1 MSRESWSTI
10 RQSKNFYIRT
20 YRMTGMLI
28 IVSLALNLLMALVV
42 YYLYFHQPVRDF
54 YATSGITPPV
64 QLKPLDEPNKTT
76 TPLLDP
82 DPIDNEPEKVIPQ

>member
-1 MSRESWSTI
+1 MSRESWNTI
-10 RQSKNFYIRT
+10 KQSKTFFIRT
-20 YRMTGMLI
+20 YRMIGTLI
-28 IVSLALNLLMALVV
+28 IVSLALNFLMGTVI

-64 QLKPLDEPNKTT
+64 KLKPLDEPNNST